1 MICEILDKILPC
13 TETNK
18 QMQKILIILF
28 FMVVCYQ
35 LKAQQIFVNGQ
46 NLSTVKN
53 VNYITVKA
61 QKAWM
66 ATRLSAFL
74 DYGQGTTDR
83 EQEITDANKK
93 SMFFKS
99 RVELFNLLDKN
110 GWDLVDTYE
119 ETKEGKVFVLHI
131 FRRKK

>member
-1 MICEILDKILPC
+1 
-13 TETNK
+13 
-18 QMQKILIILF
+18 MQKILVISL
-28 FMVVCYQ
+28 FMVLCYQ
-35 LKAQQIFVNGQ
+35 INAQQVFVNGQ
-46 NLSTVKN
+46 NLSTIKN
-53 VNYITVKA
+53 INYITIKA
-61 QKAWM
+61 QKTWM

-74 DYGQGTTDR
+74 DYGQGTSDR

-93 SMFFKS
+93 SIFFKS

-119 ETKEGKVFVLHI
+119 ENKDGKVFVLHI

>member
-1 MICEILDKILPC
+1 MKKL
-13 TETNK
+13 
-18 QMQKILIILF
+18 LIILF
-28 FMVVCYQ
+28 VALAYQ
-35 LKAQQIFVNGQ
+35 TKAQQIFVNGQ
-46 NLSTVKN
+46 NLSTLKN

-61 QKAWM
+61 QKTWM

-74 DYGQGTTDR
+74 DYGQGTSDR
-83 EQEITDANKK
+83 EQEMTDANKK

-119 ETKEGKVFVLHI
+119 ETKDGKVFVLHI

>member
-1 MICEILDKILPC
+1 
-13 TETNK
+13 
-18 QMQKILIILF
+18 MQKLLVILF
-28 FMVVCYQ
+28 MVLCYHS
-35 LKAQQIFVNGQ
+35 KAQQIFVKGQ
-46 NLSTVKN
+46 NLDTIKN

-61 QKAWM
+61 QKTWM

-74 DYGQGTTDR
+74 DYGQGTSDR

-99 RVELFNLLDKN
+99 RVELFNLFDKN

-119 ETKEGKVFVLHI
+119 ETKEGKIFVLHI

>member
-1 MICEILDKILPC
+1 
-13 TETNK
+13 
-18 QMQKILIILF
+18 MQKILIIIFL
-28 FMVVCYQ
+28 MVLSYQ
-35 LKAQQIFVNGQ
+35 TKAQQIFVNGQ
-46 NLSTVKN
+46 NLSTLKN
-53 VNYITVKA
+53 INYITIKA
-61 QKAWM
+61 QKTWM

-74 DYGQGTTDR
+74 DYGQGTSER

-99 RVELFNLLDKN
+99 RVEIFNLLDKN

-119 ETKEGKVFVLHI
+119 ETKDGKVFVQHI

>member
-1 MICEILDKILPC
+1 MKKL
-13 TETNK
+13 
-18 QMQKILIILF
+18 LIILF
-28 FMVVCYQ
+28 VSITYQ
-35 LKAQQIFVNGQ
+35 INAQQIFVNGQ
-46 NLSTVKN
+46 NLSTLKN

-61 QKAWM
+61 QKTWM

-74 DYGQGTTDR
+74 DYGQGTSDR

-119 ETKEGKVFVLHI
+119 ESKDGKVFVLHI

>member
-1 MICEILDKILPC
+1 
-13 TETNK
+13 
-18 QMQKILIILF
+18 MQKILIILF
-28 FMVVCYQ
+28 FTVLCYQ
-35 LKAQQIFVNGQ
+35 TKAQQIFVNGQ
-46 NLSTVKN
+46 NLSTIKN

-61 QKAWM
+61 QKTWM

-74 DYGQGTTDR
+74 DYGQGTSDR
-83 EQEITDANKK
+83 EQEMTDANKK

-119 ETKEGKVFVLHI
+119 ETKDGKVFVLHI

>member
-1 MICEILDKILPC
+1 MRKFF
-13 TETNK
+13 
-18 QMQKILIILF
+18 IILLVAF
-28 FMVVCYQ
+28 GYHIN
-35 LKAQQIFVNGQ
+35 AQQIFVNGQ
-46 NLSTVKN
+46 SLNTLKN

-61 QKAWM
+61 QKTWM

-74 DYGQGTTDR
+74 DYGQGTSDR

-119 ETKEGKVFVLHI
+119 ESKDGKVFVLHI

>member
-1 MICEILDKILPC
+1 
-13 TETNK
+13 
-18 QMQKILIILF
+18 MQKILIILF
-28 FMVVCYQ
+28 FTVLCYQ
-35 LKAQQIFVNGQ
+35 IKAQQIFVNGQ
-46 NLSTVKN
+46 NLSTIKN

-61 QKAWM
+61 QKTWM

-74 DYGQGTTDR
+74 DYGQGTSDR
-83 EQEITDANKK
+83 EQEMTDANKK

-119 ETKEGKVFVLHI
+119 ETKDGKVFVLHI

>member
-1 MICEILDKILPC
+1 
-13 TETNK
+13 
-18 QMQKILIILF
+18 MQKILIILF
-28 FMVVCYQ
+28 FTVLCYQ
-35 LKAQQIFVNGQ
+35 IKAQQIFVNGQ
-46 NLSTVKN
+46 NLSTIKN
-53 VNYITVKA
+53 VHYITVKA
-61 QKAWM
+61 QKTWM

-74 DYGQGTTDR
+74 DYGQGTSER

-119 ETKEGKVFVLHI
+119 ETKDGKVFVLHI

>member
-1 MICEILDKILPC
+1 MK
-13 TETNK
+13 K
-18 QMQKILIILF
+18 GLIVLLL
-28 FMVVCYQ
+28 VLSYQ
-35 LKAQQIFVNGQ
+35 SKAQQIFVNGQ
-46 NLSTVKN
+46 NLTTIKN

-61 QKAWM
+61 QKTWM

-74 DYGQGTTDR
+74 DYGQGTSER

-99 RVELFNLLDKN
+99 KVDIFNLLDRN
-110 GWDLVDTYE
+110 GWELVDTYE
-119 ETKEGKVFVLHI
+119 ESKDGKVYTLHV

>member
-1 MICEILDKILPC
+1 MRK
-13 TETNK
+13 T
-18 QMQKILIILF
+18 LIILF
-28 FMVVCYQ
+28 FMVLCYHS
-35 LKAQQIFVNGQ
+35 KAQQIFVNGQ